1 MDLAAILPTELVR
14 EIYGWVRLFQQRD
27 AIDRVLAFQQVY
39 RLEWDTIMADVR
51 MNVPRYTFVL
61 TSRSGRPLRVSVYSP
76 DCDPEMWPGSHQN
89 GRMTVTRRV
98 ATIHAEFIRT
108 QNQSPSVFLLS

>member
-1 MDLAAILPTELVR
+1 MELAPCLPAELVR
-14 EIYGWVRLFQQRD
+14 EIYKWYRLFQQRD
-27 AIDRVLAFQQVY
+27 AIDRVLTFQQNY
-39 RLEWDTIMADVR
+39 RLEWDTIMADIR

-61 TSRSGRPLRVSVYSP
+61 ASRSGRSLRVSVYSP
-76 DCDPEMWPGSHQN
+76 DCNPELWPGSHQ
-89 GRMTVTRRV
+89 MTVTRRI